1 MEGSTLTRP
10 QSPNGVASTPTPARD
25 RGERLARIVF
35 ALLCLGFLV
44 GFFVFPTY
52 PVYDSYY
59 SLLWGRDVLHGQ
71 MPVFDGFRYP
81 TEHPLSIVAG
91 AVLSLFGQAGD
102 RLWVLMI
109 LATFLALVAGV
120 YRLGRLAATPLVG
133 AIAAALLLTRF
144 DYPFLAARGYIDIP
158 YMALVVWA
166 AVLEG
171 TRPKRGTPVFLLL
184 AAAGLLRPEAWL
196 LAGLYWCWLAWRATW
211 PERIRYAALAAVG
224 PLAWVAL
231 DAIVT
236 GDPLFSLHHTG
247 GLAEDLGRSRP
258 LSQLPSAVPE
268 FFAHLLK
275 IPVLVIAL
283 LGLILGVTMAPRRM

>member
-10 QSPNGVASTPTPARD
+10 RPGTTSARSDVSIWD
-25 RGERLARIVF
+25 RGDRLAKLVF

-120 YRLGRLAATPLVG
+120 YRLGRLASTPLVG
-133 AIAAALLLTRF
+133 AIAAALLLSRF

-158 YMALVVWA
+158 YMAPALRA

-171 TRPKRGTPVFLLL
+171 SRPRRGTPVFLLL
-184 AAAGLLRPEAWL
+184 ALAGMLRPEAWF
-196 LAGLYWCWLAWRATW
+196 LAALYWCWMAWRAT
-211 PERIRYAALAAVG
+211 
-224 PLAWVAL
+224 
-231 DAIVT
+231 
-236 GDPLFSLHHTG
+236 
-247 GLAEDLGRSRP
+247 
-258 LSQLPSAVPE
+258 
-268 FFAHLLK
+268 
-275 IPVLVIAL
+275 
-283 LGLILGVTMAPRRM
+283 